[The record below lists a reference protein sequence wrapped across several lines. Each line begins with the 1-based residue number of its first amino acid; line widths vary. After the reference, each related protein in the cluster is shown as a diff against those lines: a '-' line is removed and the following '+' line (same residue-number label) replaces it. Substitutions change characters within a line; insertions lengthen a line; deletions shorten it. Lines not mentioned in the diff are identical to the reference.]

1 MCLLF
6 GTSVANI
13 VPDVYWPDD
22 VYVPDD
28 VLFDIYSFQMGS
40 EVLLDVKKNAHYYNV
55 QFIDAFVILSL
66 SNWDLMQ
73 LNIF

>member
-1 MCLLF
+1 MLGNNRSNNVFAFWNKCCQHCTCCLL
-6 GTSVANI
+6 
-13 VPDVYWPDD
+13 
-22 VYVPDD
+22 
-28 VLFDIYSFQMGS
+28 LDIYSFQMGS